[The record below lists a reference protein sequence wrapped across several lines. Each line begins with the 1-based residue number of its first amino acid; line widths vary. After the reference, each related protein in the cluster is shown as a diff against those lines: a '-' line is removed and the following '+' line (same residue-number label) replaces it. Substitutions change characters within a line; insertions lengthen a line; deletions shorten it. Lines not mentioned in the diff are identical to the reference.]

1 MYSYLRLQSSSE
13 HGMLD
18 KKIKLGILGVGHLGK
33 IHLKCLMSTDFEVVG
48 VYDPDPIAQQ
58 FVQDNYGIPIFD
70 SADVLMDAV
79 DALDIVSTTITHYE
93 LAVKAINKGKH
104 VFIEKPI
111 CTTIDEAKTLV
122 KATTEQKVKVQIGHV
137 ERYNPAIVS
146 LRDRHVQP
154 KFIEGHRLTTFNARG
169 NDVSVILDLMIHD
182 LDLVLQL
189 VDSEVVDVQANG
201 VCVVNDTPDI
211 CNARITF
218 ENGCVANLTASRI
231 SMKQMRK
238 LRMFQENE
246 YISLDFLKKETQ
258 IVKLEAV
265 SVLRQAQHSDKEGE
279 EASNHMTIDTSTGK
293 KIINIETPEIIE
305 NNAIVDELTD
315 FHNAI
320 KDNRKVSVP
329 VEAGLKA
336 LELAYLIEERMK
348 G

>member
-1 MYSYLRLQSSSE
+1 MQLQSYLELE
-13 HGMLD
+13 ILD
-18 KKIKLGILGVGHLGK
+18 KKITIGIFGVGHLGK
-33 IHLKCLMSTDFEVVG
+33 IHLKCLQNTDFEIVG
-48 VYDPDPIAQQ
+48 VYDPNPEVQK
-58 FVQDNYGIPIFD
+58 FVTDTYGIPIYD
-70 SADVLMDAV
+70 SVDELLDVVDAV
-79 DALDIVSTTITHYE
+79 DIVSTTVTHYE
-93 LAVKAINKGKH
+93 LAIKAINKGKH
-104 VFIEKPI
+104 AFIEKPI
-111 CTTIDEAKTLV
+111 CTTIEEAKNLV
-122 KATTEQKVKVQIGHV
+122 KATRDKDVKVQVGHV

-146 LRDRHVQP
+146 LKNRKIQP
-154 KFIEGHRLTTFNARG
+154 KFIEGHRLTTFNTRG
-169 NDVSVILDLMIHD
+169 NDVSVMLDLMIHD

-189 VDSEVVDVQANG
+189 VDSEVLDVQANG

-238 LRMFQENE
+238 LRMFQGNE

-258 IVKLEAV
+258 IVKLEPV
-265 SVLRQAQHSDKEGE
+265 SDKEAG
-279 EASNHMTIDTSTGK
+279 NHMTIDTSTGK
-293 KIINIETPEIIE
+293 KIINIETPDIVE

-320 KDNRKVSVP
+320 RDNTAVSVP

-336 LELAYLIEERMK
+336 LELAYLIEEKIK